1 MPRYIIY
8 KSINLYDSWCRDGP
22 TVTGYNTS
30 ASGWMEEQTFDD
42 WFKSFF

>member
-1 MPRYIIY
+1 MPPYIIY

-22 TVTGYNTS
+22 PGTGYNTS

-42 WFKSFF
+42 WFK